1 MTNNPIRAA
10 LFALTILY
18 GLLIGLLAMLDAPA
32 LGLVAAIGGV
42 LLGLG
47 WAFAGRFTRGRA

>member
-1 MTNNPIRAA
+1 MNNNPIRAA

-18 GLLIGLLAMLDAPA
+18 GLLIGLLAMLDTPA

-47 WAFAGRFTRGRA
+47 WAFAGRFTRGGA

>member
-1 MTNNPIRAA
+1 MNHHPVRAA
-10 LFALTILY
+10 LFVLTIVY
-18 GLLIGLLAMLDAPA
+18 GLLIALLAVLDTPA

-47 WAFAGRFTRGRA
+47 WAFAGRLTGGRA

>member
-1 MTNNPIRAA
+1 MTNNPLRTA
-10 LFALTILY
+10 LFALTIVY
-18 GLLIGLLAMLDAPA
+18 GLLIGLLATLDVSA

-47 WAFAGRFTRGRA
+47 WAFAGRFGRERA

>member
-1 MTNNPIRAA
+1 MNNNPVRAA

-18 GLLIGLLAMLDAPA
+18 GLLIALLAVLDTPA

-47 WAFAGRFTRGRA
+47 WAFSGRFTRGRA

>member
-1 MTNNPIRAA
+1 MNNNPVRTA
-10 LFALTILY
+10 LFALTMLY
-18 GLLIGLLAMLDAPA
+18 GLLIALLAMLDFSA